1 MIDKA
6 TQSDDNDDDDTNFW
20 LATPGFGESL
30 IEAEVDYAAGRTF
43 SGDEIRDHFGL
54 PPREA
59 TRTKSRR
66 TRASVESRR
75 EERTCPVP
83 AERTIGGSAPGA
95 GTTIRS
101 LGFCCKRARSEYFG
115 FKAKHSD
122 KGYQAHSSASV
133 STP

>member
-6 TQSDDNDDDDTNFW
+6 TQSDDNDEDDTNFW

-59 TRTKSRR
+59 TRPTQDK
-66 TRASVESRR
+66 TGGAQEVGEDAMNDRAPRAERWQRR
-75 EERTCPVP
+75 EHDVDAHVAAGEV
-83 AERTIGGSAPGA
+83 AVHADGEALLDHLDQLDAGA
-95 GTTIRS
+95 
-101 LGFCCKRARSEYFG
+101 
-115 FKAKHSD
+115 D
-122 KGYQAHSSASV
+122 SSG
-133 STP
+133 P